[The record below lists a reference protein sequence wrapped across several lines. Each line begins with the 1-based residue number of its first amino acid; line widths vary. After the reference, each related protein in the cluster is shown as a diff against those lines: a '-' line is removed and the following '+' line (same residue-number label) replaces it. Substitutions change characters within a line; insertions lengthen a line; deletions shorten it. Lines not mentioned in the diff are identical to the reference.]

1 MGMRV
6 AGTGRDREQRTS
18 PVQISSQY
26 LGDEKASIGRL
37 EAHCNSQ
44 GCEEQLD
51 QFNHITAAHYQH
63 THTPVPVSVL
73 SHDWQFHISTF
84 SRAS

>member
-1 MGMRV
+1 MGMTA
-6 AGTGRDREQRTS
+6 AGMGRDREQRTS

-63 THTPVPVSVL
+63 IHTSPSISV
-73 SHDWQFHISTF
+73 IT
-84 SRAS
+84 